1 LILAETGNS
10 LGAIQIAGT
19 AVMPQIPFFVVACDY
34 CLIGEEVYAVSAYL
48 DREPETLGT
57 IAGQDVAKAMA
68 AVLIVIG
75 SIAVT
80 LGSTFLVDL
89 LAK

>member
-1 LILAETGNS
+1 
-10 LGAIQIAGT
+10 
-19 AVMPQIPFFVVACDY
+19 
-34 CLIGEEVYAVSAYL
+34 VSAYL